1 VAGDPAR
8 DVHEPSEHESPRTE
22 EQDVAGGVAE
32 ETPAAVLFTVIATV
46 GVLVAIVLGIAALAY
61 WLA

>member
-1 VAGDPAR
+1 VVGDPAR
-8 DVHEPSEHESPRTE
+8 DVHEQSELESPRTE

-32 ETPAAVLFTVIATV
+32 ETPAAVLFTVIATIA
-46 GVLVAIVLGIAALAY
+46 VLVAVVLGLAALAY